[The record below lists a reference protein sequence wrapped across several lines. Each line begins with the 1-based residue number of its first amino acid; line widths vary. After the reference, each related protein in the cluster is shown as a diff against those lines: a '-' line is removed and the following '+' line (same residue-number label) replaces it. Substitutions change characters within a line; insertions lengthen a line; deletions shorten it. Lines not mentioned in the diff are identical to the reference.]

1 MLPPA
6 PSAPPSLEGGLAS
19 PGVQECQGNQVR
31 LLSGLSKACNCRLT
45 WVRWTQTQPQGKG
58 ETAVQETLLGSDG
71 LGKCGVSGIEDVC
84 VCMGKGG
91 QCGHIVGAW
100 Q

>member
-58 ETAVQETLLGSDG
+58 ETAVQETLCWDLMAWANAGCQG
-71 LGKCGVSGIEDVC
+71 LRMSVC
-84 VCMGKGG
+84 VWEKG
-91 QCGHIVGAW
+91 VNVDT
-100 Q
+100 